1 MCTAERYSLITRK
14 EVGVNVVNDMGRQ
27 VTPTSIAGTRFYKM
41 WLKFPYVINGGNFNF
56 AKQHGYSV
64 MMMIIMIIRQRHE
77 I

>member
-1 MCTAERYSLITRK
+1 MAGK
-14 EVGVNVVNDMGRQ
+14 EVRVNVVNDMGRQ
-27 VTPTSIAGTRFYKM
+27 ITPTSIAGTRFYKM

-64 MMMIIMIIRQRHE
+64 MMMMIIMMMIIMIIRQRHE